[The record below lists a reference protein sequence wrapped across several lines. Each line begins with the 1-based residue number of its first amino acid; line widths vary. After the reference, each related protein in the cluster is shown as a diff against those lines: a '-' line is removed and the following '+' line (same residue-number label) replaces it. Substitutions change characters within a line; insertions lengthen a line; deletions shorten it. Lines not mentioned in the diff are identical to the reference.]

1 MPRQDDVMVS
11 SRVKDKKT
19 DEAWD
24 RRASWVSQ
32 IGKKRCA
39 SDRSSCLG
47 PGLEMIEETSG
58 RRWGWSS
65 KREGG
70 GEGKARE
77 KVS

>member
-24 RRASWVSQ
+24 RRASWVSR

-58 RRWGWSS
+58 RRWGGVR
-65 KREGG
+65 K
-70 GEGKARE
+70 GKEEVKERQE
-77 KVS
+77 RK